1 MKTTNKNS
9 PAAPLIVV
17 PPPPTTTT
25 NTWVQSTSPT
35 ASNPRSTGSKA
46 KRELVRQET
55 TRKVASRQSMRPAE
69 RRGQPRSHRAGR
81 P

>member
-1 MKTTNKNS
+1 MKTTNKIP
-9 PAAPLIVV
+9 PAAPLVVV
-17 PPPPTTTT
+17 PPPLTTPA
-25 NTWVQSTSPT
+25 NTWVQSISPT

-55 TRKVASRQSMRPAE
+55 SRKVASRQSMRPAE